1 LVLAR
6 KYRPK
11 NFKELIGQDAIR
23 EILTLALDKKQL
35 SFAYLFSGLRGS
47 GKTSTARIFAKSLL
61 CERGISSIPCEECSS
76 CKMANSSSH
85 IDIIE
90 IDAASNRRIDDIREL
105 IEHTKYKPAFARFK
119 VFIIDEVHMLTKEA
133 FNALL
138 KTLEEPP
145 EFVKFILATT
155 EPLKLPATILS
166 RTQHFRF
173 KKISNQILCKHL
185 EDILKKEGIEFE
197 KGAIE
202 IVVRFSGGSVRDALT
217 LLEQAIIYSK
227 GFVDV
232 NSVAQMLGT
241 LNPSKIEQLVEDILN
256 RNIDSL
262 KRFINNSAEFEAET
276 IIDELI
282 LYLKELLLR
291 GSSMISYQ
299 QFGIFFKILEE
310 AKRLLSMGSDGEF
323 VLAITLFKM
332 AESLKRDTIEDG
344 ESRDILVE
352 SKNQMEDKNSEDIKE
367 IEESFKEPFKKES
380 RKAKEDSDLLKFNAL
395 IKKLYN
401 YNMELGEVF
410 EKNIKFISFDG
421 RVLVWESKA
430 IGESRE
436 FLKNRFGQIRMYVR
450 EVYGEGITIRNISRP
465 NKSQQKKEEQIKT
478 HSIEEIPKERELSNM
493 ERWEILKS
501 SEPVIDKIVELFE
514 PHNVILDYKDNLGE
528 VS

>member
-1 LVLAR
+1 
-6 KYRPK
+6 
-11 NFKELIGQDAIR
+11 
-23 EILTLALDKKQL
+23 
-35 SFAYLFSGLRGS
+35 
-47 GKTSTARIFAKSLL
+47 
-61 CERGISSIPCEECSS
+61 
-76 CKMANSSSH
+76 
-85 IDIIE
+85 
-90 IDAASNRRIDDIREL
+90 
-105 IEHTKYKPAFARFK
+105 
-119 VFIIDEVHMLTKEA
+119 
-133 FNALL
+133 
-138 KTLEEPP
+138 
-145 EFVKFILATT
+145 
-155 EPLKLPATILS
+155 
-166 RTQHFRF
+166 
-173 KKISNQILCKHL
+173 
-185 EDILKKEGIEFE
+185 
-197 KGAIE
+197 
-202 IVVRFSGGSVRDALT
+202 
-217 LLEQAIIYSK
+217 
-227 GFVDV
+227 
-232 NSVAQMLGT
+232 
-241 LNPSKIEQLVEDILN
+241 
-256 RNIDSL
+256 
-262 KRFINNSAEFEAET
+262 
-276 IIDELI
+276 
-282 LYLKELLLR
+282 
-291 GSSMISYQ
+291 
-299 QFGIFFKILEE
+299 
-310 AKRLLSMGSDGEF
+310 MGSDGEF

-380 RKAKEDSDLLKFNAL
+380 RKAKEDSDLLKFNAQ

-501 SEPVIDKIVELFE
+501 SEPVIDKVVELFE

>member
-1 LVLAR
+1 
-6 KYRPK
+6 
-11 NFKELIGQDAIR
+11 
-23 EILTLALDKKQL
+23 
-35 SFAYLFSGLRGS
+35 
-47 GKTSTARIFAKSLL
+47 
-61 CERGISSIPCEECSS
+61 
-76 CKMANSSSH
+76 
-85 IDIIE
+85 
-90 IDAASNRRIDDIREL
+90 
-105 IEHTKYKPAFARFK
+105 
-119 VFIIDEVHMLTKEA
+119 
-133 FNALL
+133 
-138 KTLEEPP
+138 
-145 EFVKFILATT
+145 
-155 EPLKLPATILS
+155 
-166 RTQHFRF
+166 
-173 KKISNQILCKHL
+173 
-185 EDILKKEGIEFE
+185 
-197 KGAIE
+197 
-202 IVVRFSGGSVRDALT
+202 
-217 LLEQAIIYSK
+217 
-227 GFVDV
+227 
-232 NSVAQMLGT
+232 MLGT

-478 HSIEEIPKERELSNM
+478 HFIEEIPKERELSNM

-501 SEPVIDKIVELFE
+501 SEPVIDKVVELFE